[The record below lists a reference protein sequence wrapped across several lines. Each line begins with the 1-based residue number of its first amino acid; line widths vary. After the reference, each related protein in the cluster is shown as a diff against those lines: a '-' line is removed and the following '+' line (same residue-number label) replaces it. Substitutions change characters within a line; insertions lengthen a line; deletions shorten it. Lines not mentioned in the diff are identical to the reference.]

1 MSRNPFGWSLS
12 PGVTQ
17 RMIDDAYGGDEGPCP
32 CCGHD
37 VTDCICPEC
46 PNCGEQGNP
55 RCYSPQ
61 RVHEGKPPMEYNHE
75 QLIGQTRMRIAG
87 LREQIADAEYYIQ
100 WLKEKDLDKA

>member
-17 RMIDDAYGGDEGPCP
+17 RMIDDAYGGDEGPCQ
-32 CCGHD
+32 CCGND
-37 VTDCICPEC
+37 PADCICPEC
-46 PNCGEQGNP
+46 PTCGEQGNQA
-55 RCYSPQ
+55 CYALGPHPKDHGLQFNS
-61 RVHEGKPPMEYNHE
+61 E